1 MNPDSL
7 KLEFCDKN
15 IIVGKLLPCS
25 KNNTHVKNR
34 LITVQ
39 LRYERKDKE
48 QGLDESLV
56 LFVLPSNFLMRN
68 DKRVLT
74 DSLRIVLRR
83 PKRK

>member
-1 MNPDSL
+1 MVSYKALNT
-7 KLEFCDKN
+7 
-15 IIVGKLLPCS
+15 IR
-25 KNNTHVKNR
+25 KNNTRVKNR

-39 LRYERKDKE
+39 LRYERKDKD
-48 QGLDESLV
+48 QSLDEPLV
-56 LFVLPSNFLMRN
+56 LFDLPSNFIMRN

>member
-1 MNPDSL
+1 M
-7 KLEFCDKN
+7 
-15 IIVGKLLPCS
+15 
-25 KNNTHVKNR
+25 KNR

-48 QGLDESLV
+48 QRIDDSLV
-56 LFVLPSNFLMRN
+56 VVVLPSNFIMRN
-68 DKRVLT
+68 NKRVLT